1 MSTRAAEAES
11 TPAVAEPPKRS
22 PAGWRIVARKELADH
37 LLSARFSV
45 LLLVIGLTGVAAAYA
60 AASAIRDVAPDAS
73 GSPALFLKLFTV
85 TADPIPFSF
94 VQFVTFLGPLLGI
107 AFGFDAVNGE
117 RADGTLPRLV
127 SQPIY
132 RDDVVNGKF
141 VAGLG
146 VISAILVVIL
156 GIVAGFGIVRLGIVP
171 TGGEVARMVVWLVA
185 AIIYVGVWL
194 AVAILCSVLTTKAS
208 TAALVAIAA
217 WLVFTLFF
225 GLITNI
231 LADAISPAGTT
242 TDEVVSNAKTEQAL
256 NRISPNT
263 LFDESTAALLDPQ
276 VRTLG
281 VVTYEQLD
289 RAVVSELS
297 MTQSLLLVWPQLTGL
312 IALTTLL
319 FAASYLSFMRQEVRA

>member
-1 MSTRAAEAES
+1 MSARPVEAPPR
-11 TPAVAEPPKRS
+11 PAPPRRS

-37 LLSARFSV
+37 LLSARFAV
-45 LLLVIGLTGVAAAYA
+45 LLVVIGLTGVAAVYA
-60 AASAIRDVAPDAS
+60 AASAIRDIAPDAS

-132 RDDVVNGKF
+132 RDDVVNGKY

-146 VISAILVVIL
+146 VISAILVFVL
-156 GIVAGFGIVRLGIVP
+156 AIVAGFGIVRLGIVP
-171 TGGEVARMVVWLVA
+171 TGSEVARMVVWLVG
-185 AIIYVGVWL
+185 AIVYVGVWL
-194 AVAILCSVLTTKAS
+194 ALAILCSVLTKKAS
-208 TAALVAIAA
+208 TAALFAIAA

-231 LADAISPAGTT
+231 VADAISPEGATT
-242 TDEVVSNAKTEQAL
+242 GEVLDNIKMEQAL

-281 VVTYEQLD
+281 VVTFEQLD

-297 MTQSLLLVWPQLTGL
+297 IVQSLLLVWPQLTGL
-312 IALTTLL
+312 IALTTVL
-319 FAASYLSFMRQEVRA
+319 FAASYLAFMRQEVRA

>member
-1 MSTRAAEAES
+1 MSARPVEAPPR
-11 TPAVAEPPKRS
+11 PAPPRRS

-37 LLSARFSV
+37 LLSARFAV
-45 LLLVIGLTGVAAAYA
+45 LLVVIGLTGVAAVYA
-60 AASAIRDVAPDAS
+60 AASAIRDIAPDAS

-132 RDDVVNGKF
+132 RDDVVNGKY

-146 VISAILVVIL
+146 VISAILIFVL
-156 GIVAGFGIVRLGIVP
+156 AIVAGFGIVRLGIVP
-171 TGGEVARMVVWLVA
+171 TGSEVARMVVWLVG
-185 AIIYVGVWL
+185 AIVYVGVWL
-194 AVAILCSVLTTKAS
+194 ALAILCSVLTKKAS
-208 TAALVAIAA
+208 TAALFAIAA

-231 LADAISPAGTT
+231 VADAISPEGATT
-242 TDEVVSNAKTEQAL
+242 GEVLDNIKMEQAL

-281 VVTYEQLD
+281 VVTFEQLD

-297 MTQSLLLVWPQLTGL
+297 IVQSLLLVWPQLTGL
-312 IALTTLL
+312 IALTTVL
-319 FAASYLSFMRQEVRA
+319 FAASYLAFMRQEVRA